1 MANEAKIASA
11 DYDTLHL
18 GKSYPCTGTIL
29 TAGDGYVLRE
39 RIQIGVDRD
48 LGREVFDERSRTLSL
63 AEAKKVLQEW
73 TDHDIAEVL
82 QIPWD

>member
-11 DYDTLHL
+11 DYDTLHR

-29 TAGDGYVLRE
+29 AAGDGYMLRE

-48 LGREVFDERSRTLSL
+48 LGRDIFDERSRTLSL